1 LEVLVAVELQQLVV
15 NLQVIM
21 VEQEELVLLTQLQIQ
36 MFQSLV
42 VAVVEHILADQVD
55 QVDQEVVELDQ
66 LEMEVLMELQ
76 TLVVA
81 EVVDK
86 QVVVQ
91 EQVQQDVKT
100 VVQES

>member
-1 LEVLVAVELQQLVV
+1 
-15 NLQVIM
+15 M
-21 VEQEELVLLTQLQIQ
+21 
-36 MFQSLV
+36 
-42 VAVVEHILADQVD
+42 
-55 QVDQEVVELDQ
+55 
-66 LEMEVLMELQ
+66 EMEVSMELQ

-81 EVVDK
+81 VVVDQ

>member
-1 LEVLVAVELQQLVV
+1 LEVLVVVELQQLVV
-15 NLQVIM
+15 NLVVTM

>member
-1 LEVLVAVELQQLVV
+1 VAVELQQLVV

-21 VEQEELVLLTQLQIQ
+21 VEQEELVLLIQLQIQ

-42 VAVVEHILADQVD
+42 VEVVEHILADQVD
-55 QVDQEVVELDQ
+55 QEDQEVVELDQ

>member
-1 LEVLVAVELQQLVV
+1 
-15 NLQVIM
+15 
-21 VEQEELVLLTQLQIQ
+21 
-36 MFQSLV
+36 
-42 VAVVEHILADQVD
+42 
-55 QVDQEVVELDQ
+55 VDQEVVELDQ